1 MCCLAFT
8 EKKFTQIFVVRN
20 KGTFRVTFA
29 LEIHNSN
36 TLSSR
41 TFSCLLHCLKMKCD
55 WKWSIFGFVSFS
67 TVQCFLKIA
76 IDKIVSRI
84 TVRVTNTESV
94 KLNFTHIT
102 EEARLDQTLK
112 LNSWPEVT
120 SQSHTAGATY
130 GRFKTQQRRK
140 LLLCLKRSDWT
151 KDQRIICKGWL
162 VERSVAL
169 FQRRQPGFKSQLY
182 QKKRNLQNLKN
193 TTADKKYFKI
203 HFSNNFLYSAEG
215 DWKILSAA
223 WH

>member
-1 MCCLAFT
+1 MSSFWQTATPPNVLFGFHW
-8 EKKFTQIFVVRN
+8 KKFTQIFVVRN

-67 TVQCFLKIA
+67 TAQCFLKIA

-162 VERSVAL
+162 VERFSGTVSKTTTWVQVPVVSEKEE
-169 FQRRQPGFKSQLY
+169 FTKSEKYDSRQKVF
-182 QKKRNLQNLKN
+182 
-193 TTADKKYFKI
+193 
-203 HFSNNFLYSAEG
+203 
-215 DWKILSAA
+215 
-223 WH
+223 